1 MGTNDGPEAPDG
13 SMVSPPAPATATNVS
28 SAEPTPDNA
37 QPPSSEQLPTGG
49 VETVTDST
57 PARAAIGVPPVVEV
71 RDLDWQAIRRAVD
84 APAIRARIRD
94 VVERMEALFDREGG
108 PSMLFD
114 GDRAH
119 AADRAIRVS
128 AMDDASPLWIIG
140 DLHGDLLALEA
151 ALAQIRRLA
160 EPDGSAPRMIFLGDF
175 VDDEG
180 LALEVLLRVF
190 ELIVEAPLRV
200 CVIAGNHDEALSY
213 DGTRFASSVSPSDF
227 ADFLNANLAHE
238 WITRAG
244 KLALRL
250 TAHAPRALFF
260 PDGLLVAHGGFPL
273 IDLHPA
279 LTETGDWNA
288 PACLSDFVWSR
299 AHPKARRKMPNRFS
313 RGSQFG
319 YEDFADFCA
328 LSARL
333 GRPVTH
339 MARGHDHVDERYA
352 IYPAYRAHPVLTTVA
367 LSRRLNRE
375 QFGPYERAPTLAR
388 VVRASLPQVYQLYPP
403 AELIQEVFPQPK
415 QDDVGSEAGE
425 DAQP

>member
-1 MGTNDGPEAPDG
+1 MQGSVAEAAEPAPDAAAPDAG
-13 SMVSPPAPATATNVS
+13 LAPAS
-28 SAEPTPDNA
+28 
-37 QPPSSEQLPTGG
+37 
-49 VETVTDST
+49 
-57 PARAAIGVPPVVEV
+57 PVVEV
-71 RDLDWQAIRRAVD
+71 RDLDWDAIRDAVD
-84 APAIRARIRD
+84 AGAIRARMRAA
-94 VVERMEALFDREGG
+94 VERMETLLDSAEGPG
-108 PSMLFD
+108 MLFD
-114 GDRAH
+114 SDREQP
-119 AADRAIRVS
+119 ADRVIRVS
-128 AMDDASPLWIIG
+128 AHDDASPLWIIG

-151 ALAQIRRLA
+151 ALAQIRRDA
-160 EPDGSAPRMIFLGDF
+160 AARSTAPPRIVFLGDF
-175 VDDEG
+175 IDDEG
-180 LALEVLLRVF
+180 FALELLVRVF
-190 ELIVEAPLRV
+190 ELIVEAPELV

-213 DGTRFASSVSPSDF
+213 NGSRFASSVSPSDF

-238 WITRAG
+238 WIERTG

-273 IDLHPA
+273 ADLHAA
-279 LTETGDWNA
+279 LAETGDWNH
-288 PACLSDFVWSR
+288 PGCLSDFVWGR

-339 MARGHDHVDERYA
+339 MVRGHDHVEARYA
-352 IYPAYRAHPVLTTVA
+352 VYPAYHAHPLLTTVA

-375 QFGPYERAPTLAR
+375 RFGPYERAPTLAR
-388 VVRASLPQVYQLYPP
+388 VVPGSLPQVYQLYPP
-403 AELIQEVFPQPK
+403 ADLVNAVFPQP
-415 QDDVGSEAGE
+415 DPSSESGPAAHE